1 MAPQIH
7 ENRFKKGS
15 GIDLGPFIID
25 FLAFWSDAKNTWIFD
40 AFLEA
45 QKSEK
50 LDQGAVEWRLVV
62 PATSPTNGFLGIW
75 VPGAARARPESR

>member
-1 MAPQIH
+1 MKNRCKIATQKHREIDAKMAPKIH
-7 ENRFKKGS
+7 ENSSQTGS

-25 FLAFWSDAKNTWIFD
+25 FWAFWSDAKKTYFFD

-50 LDQGAVEWRLVV
+50 SEQ
-62 PATSPTNGFLGIW
+62 
-75 VPGAARARPESR
+75 